1 MVSIIIMIVIIMAT
15 QLDPHGWGKAQLWN
29 LLKPFIPIFTSVH
42 NDAFFSTPNWVL
54 KSYVSRESK
63 TAIGELKGYFSP
75 LTFLCLC
82 LPLNHK
88 VYRLPS
94 FIYCSCSCLTTPQRK
109 YQGEYHAPYR
119 RNYSGND
126 ATLI

>member
-15 QLDPHGWGKAQLWN
+15 QLDPHGWGRALLRN

-63 TAIGELKGYFSP
+63 
-75 LTFLCLC
+75 
-82 LPLNHK
+82 
-88 VYRLPS
+88 
-94 FIYCSCSCLTTPQRK
+94 
-109 YQGEYHAPYR
+109 
-119 RNYSGND
+119 
-126 ATLI
+126 